1 MITINALTFDHRH
14 YAAQLHNRQDAHAY
28 QDALCANPEI
38 VLVQWL
44 DTARRMTL
52 RRDGGRWSVSVESV
66 TH

>member
-1 MITINALTFDHRH
+1 MITISALTFDHRH
-14 YAAQLHNRQDAHAY
+14 YGAELHNSHDAHAY

-52 RRDGGRWSVSVESV
+52 RRDGGRWSATVEPV